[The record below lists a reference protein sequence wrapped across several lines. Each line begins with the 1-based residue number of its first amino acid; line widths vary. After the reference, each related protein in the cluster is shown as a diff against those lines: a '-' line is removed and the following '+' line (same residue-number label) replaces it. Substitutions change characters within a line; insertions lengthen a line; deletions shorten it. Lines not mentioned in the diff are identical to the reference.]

1 MPEHRKNRENMHLLF
16 VEDDEPTRQLLQL
29 ATHSVEHGAKV
40 HLAGTGKEGIQK
52 HFEFHPDITFLDIQL
67 PDSTG
72 LDMLKFIQ
80 EKDKGAYVVIL
91 SANATSNN
99 VQKALGMGAKGFIAK
114 PFTKKKLQEVLAQYR
129 KQKG

>member
-1 MPEHRKNRENMHLLF
+1 MPEPRKNRENIHLLF

-29 ATHSVEHGAKV
+29 AAQSVEHGAKV
-40 HLAGTGKEGIQK
+40 HLASTGKEGIQK
-52 HFEFHPDITFLDIQL
+52 HFEFYPDVTFLDIQL

-80 EKDKGAYVVIL
+80 EKDPTAYVVIL
-91 SANATSNN
+91 SANATSSN
-99 VQKALGMGAKGFIAK
+99 VQKALAMGAKGFVAK
-114 PFTKKKLQEVLAQYR
+114 PFTKKKLQEVLEKFE